1 MKHILFTIKGC
12 KYELLDDELHIR
24 NVLVNAAQLAESTLL
39 DISSHK
45 FDPHGVTAIALLAE
59 SHISIHT
66 WPELQMA
73 VCDVFTCG
81 EHTSPASAASYMYT
95 AMEATSHVTKTFTR
109 PLE

>member
-59 SHISIHT
+59 SHISVHT
-66 WPELQMA
+66 WPEKGMA

-81 EHTSPASAASYMYT
+81 DHTIPGSAASYMYT
-95 AMEATSHVTKTFTR
+95 ALGATSHETETYTR

>member
-1 MKHILFTIKGC
+1 M
-12 KYELLDDELHIR
+12 
-24 NVLVNAAQLAESTLL
+24 NAAQLAESTLL

-45 FDPHGVTAIALLAE
+45 FDPNGVTAIALLAE

-66 WPELQMA
+66 WPELHMA

-95 AMEATSHVTKTFTR
+95 AMEATSHVTETFTR